1 MKEEVTTEGESG
13 QGWRGARAHTAS
25 NPSCTLQKAGT
36 FLWEERGQ
44 VCSWKADSTW
54 IREGMRKEATEDRTS
69 TEVRE
74 NNKEV
79 VNGGEAK
86 SSTCIK
92 AGSRSWIQV
101 HYLSQNE
108 ICPNISTS
116 LSY

>member
-1 MKEEVTTEGESG
+1 MAWG
-13 QGWRGARAHTAS
+13 QGPHSKQSQLYSAEGWD
-25 NPSCTLQKAGT
+25 T

-44 VCSWKADSTW
+44 VCSWKADSIW

-86 SSTCIK
+86 SSTCKK